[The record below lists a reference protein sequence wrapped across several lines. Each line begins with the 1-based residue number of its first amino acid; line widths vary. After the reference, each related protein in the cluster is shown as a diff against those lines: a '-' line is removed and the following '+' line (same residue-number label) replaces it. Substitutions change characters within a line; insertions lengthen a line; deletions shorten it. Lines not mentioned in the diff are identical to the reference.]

1 MRKAKIILGAALFAL
16 AWCAP
21 CYADAVTGKT
31 KVATQEWV
39 RRTLAQSGIRVSA
52 GNVTTNITTEGGTAV
67 TNITTEGGVTVTNIT
82 VVGGTTVTNL
92 VFTSPFS
99 DTNFPGIVSISLTF
113 SQPVLNSGAAQT
125 PARGARLLRAAS
137 GGPSITVQLKK
148 GMLLDGSGGG
158 FLFADMWE
166 MTWTDFPEAPPDTHV
181 CQLDSGCNCVEKDN
195 TEAALKEAMPD
206 EYKTLTDKEA
216 LAKWPDPSVFYP
228 DWGTESWQITRT
240 FGQGASQRV
249 VYYVNAYDPDGV
261 REQPIRVSDIGNTDA
276 WMDAVVMLIEEW
288 NAQMQLWQRQYIE
301 AHLCPNENP
310 QHNKVTTTCGTHSWT
325 VCANGCGYKEGTEQ
339 HDYPG
344 TVWNQSWHSCKC
356 GHGPTEAHGTL
367 IPDGEKTPTYNGD
380 GTETGWTQTY
390 VCPKGC
396 GHYIVKTHVHHFTNC
411 GTCDAG
417 DDCET
422 VCTGCG
428 GNHVFGEPAN
438 GKCAKCECT
447 MCNDCNAHPPYD
459 DETKHAGWHPCGEAD
474 EEDNDNADGSANGA
488 HCACQCLAWGHN
500 AALSGVH
507 ESKHDYQFPTG
518 FSRYEQISDA
528 SATDYA
534 KTHHY
539 ELIGKCSREG
549 CGRWKKVRESH
560 TWPENPTRYAKI
572 SESTCRSYYACTA
585 DGCGYEKHE
594 DGNHAPTG
602 GTVYEAITVNGSPK
616 CRQKRLCANCEAY
629 VSDDTNDHVRGDKC
643 KCANGCGYQ
652 FEHAWAAQDACGNV
666 KCSHCGTYKYS
677 QESHAG
683 YKSGGTYSAAGH
695 QCACGVK
702 PDIPHVFGS
711 WTETGVDVGVIHYSR
726 TCTAC
731 PYEETKDEP
740 CPHTT
745 YGTPVEVSRSGWL
758 VVYRKTCTKCGYSI
772 TEEANTNPC
781 RNGHVALQS
790 ECGCACGYYSPSN
803 NVSTSTEFHKWDSSD
818 TDSDGVE
825 NCMCKCNTL
834 HTFRSSTYLNNSGTR
849 CPNVCAYC
857 RLRKRDGTYADE
869 DDHEPKASRFERC
882 GCACG
887 RLDSSAKASKF
898 HIPKPGTCT
907 CYGGD
912 GNGGTRHFKHPKTG
926 CTRICA
932 YLKDGEEHLTAARD
946 GEEGTTAAYPK
957 DHTKTDSIGLCGCK
971 CREFDGDEPNCPS
984 AFHNQN
990 PSGCGCYCTH
1000 SSKSGHHRWP
1010 SNSCWCYCLEQP
1022 DHKWSEGECYCLCGR
1037 NHRIIQRQ
1045 DGKCPRV
1052 CHGPCNE
1059 YLYARDKHSPKED
1072 SCGCECGQ
1080 FAGADYTSTTFHHGH
1095 GSPSCM
1101 CACGLHHINLY
1112 RRADCTAICSQC
1124 GDHKTNY
1131 ALVDPLQAAPSS
1143 AHSWTAD
1150 SCYCKCGKF
1159 VDHKFASNSCTCY
1172 CEATQRAHLWRV
1184 QSDGVIG
1191 SHTCET
1197 CGKTISEHEVVY
1209 ECSRCGELIEGY
1221 YETGHADSC
1230 GDAHDN
1236 DNNLDPCGCGCTD
1249 CSCSACSS
1257 GTGRCTTCGE
1267 LCGDEEGNG
1276 GGGGGGNGGS
1286 TGGGGGYGDI

>member
-1 MRKAKIILGAALFAL
+1 MKRLISLVMFASL
-16 AWCAP
+16 
-21 CYADAVTGKT
+21 V
-31 KVATQEWV
+31 VATIADSDTKIATRDWV
-39 RRTLAQSGIRVSA
+39 IKQLATSGIRVSQA
-52 GNVTTNITTEGGTAV
+52 LTTHNTNGTF
-67 TNITTEGGVTVTNIT
+67 TVTVP
-82 VVGGTTVTNL
+82 
-92 VFTSPFS
+92 FTS
-99 DTNFPGIVSISLTF
+99 DTLTNCVSLSLTF
-113 SQPVLNSGAAQT
+113 TDPSIVTRLQPQVQPALRRTMLKSGTGYIDIYDNQLVITLMEGFWIDNTGKKFWFFFSEGFDFTWPEELPEVPSEDHVCELDADCYCIWYNRVPKYPNDYPEEYRLKTTDDFDNSYFGNILSWIDMAAWPDQTFAAGKTRYWITDEFGNRLNLEHIGKTDLWRNVVEEARETLNTRLRECCEAFLNSCKCN
-125 PARGARLLRAAS
+125 AS
-137 GGPSITVQLKK
+137 
-148 GMLLDGSGGG
+148 
-158 FLFADMWE
+158 
-166 MTWTDFPEAPPDTHV
+166 
-181 CQLDSGCNCVEKDN
+181 
-195 TEAALKEAMPD
+195 
-206 EYKTLTDKEA
+206 
-216 LAKWPDPSVFYP
+216 
-228 DWGTESWQITRT
+228 
-240 FGQGASQRV
+240 
-249 VYYVNAYDPDGV
+249 
-261 REQPIRVSDIGNTDA
+261 
-276 WMDAVVMLIEEW
+276 
-288 NAQMQLWQRQYIE
+288 
-301 AHLCPNENP
+301 NP
-310 QHNKVTTTCGTHSWT
+310 QHNWQTTTCGSYSWS
-325 VCANGCGYKEGTEQ
+325 VCGHNPAHTQGTEG
-339 HDYPG
+339 HEYPG
-344 TVWNQSWHSCKC
+344 STYNASWHSCKC
-356 GHGPTEAHGTL
+356 GHKTEAHGTL
-367 IPDGEKTPTYNGD
+367 VASGSRTPTYNED
-380 GTETGWTQTY
+380 EKETGWTQTME
-390 VCPKGC
+390 CPKGC
-396 GHYIVKTHVHHFTNC
+396 GYSETKTHTHHFTNC

-417 DDCET
+417 DSCST
-422 VCTGCG
+422 VCTGCNG
-428 GNHVFGEPAN
+428 EHVFGEATVT
-438 GKCAKCECT
+438 GVKEHDKCAVCECT
-447 MCNDCNAHPPYD
+447 MCEGCNAHPPAD
-459 DETKHAGWHPCGEAD
+459 DITKHAGWMPCSKD
-474 EEDNDNADGSANGA
+474 VEEDNDDGTANGG
-488 HCACQCLAWGHN
+488 HCQCQCLVFGHD
-500 AALSGVH
+500 ART
-507 ESKHDYQFPTG
+507 EHDYQLSAG
-518 FSRYEQISDA
+518 MADREQI
-528 SATDYA
+528 TDHTAPARA
-534 KTHHY
+534 KTYHY
-539 ELIGKCSREG
+539 QILGQCTRCGQYKKQLEVHDWPSDPTEYKYVSDSVCAWLYECEQCFQKKRDETHGHELGDAI
-549 CGRWKKVRESH
+549 VH
-560 TWPENPTRYAKI
+560 
-572 SESTCRSYYACTA
+572 
-585 DGCGYEKHE
+585 
-594 DGNHAPTG
+594 
-602 GTVYEAITVNGSPK
+602 EAITVSGSPK
-616 CRQKRLCANCEAY
+616 CRQKKQCDNCKRY
-629 VSDDTNDHVRGDKC
+629 INDDTHDHVKGDKC

-652 FEHAWAAQDACGNV
+652 FEHSYSQDACGNSV
-666 KCSHCGTYKYS
+666 CSNCGTYQYS
-677 QESHAG
+677 QESHSG

-702 PDIPHVFGS
+702 PDVQHVFGS

-740 CPHTT
+740 CSHTT

-772 TEEANTNPC
+772 TEEVNTNPC

-849 CPNVCAYC
+849 CPNVCAYYNC

-957 DHTKTDSIGLCGCK
+957 DHTKTDTTGLCGCK
-971 CREFDGDEPNCPS
+971 CRKYDGDEAECPS
-984 AFHNQN
+984 TFHVQN
-990 PSGCGCYCTH
+990 PTGCGCYCGH
-1000 SSKSGHHRWP
+1000 SSKEGHHRWA
-1010 SNSCWCYCLEQP
+1010 SNSCYCYCLEQP

-1059 YLYARDKHSPKED
+1059 YLYARDKHSPKDD
-1072 SCGCECGQ
+1072 SCGCECGE
-1080 FAGADYTSTTFHHGH
+1080 FSGADYTSTTFHHGH

-1143 AHSWTAD
+1143 AHSWTMD

-1172 CEATQRAHLWRV
+1172 CEATHRSHLWSI

-1249 CSCSACSS
+1249 CGCSACSS